1 MWTIHSITNRNG
13 RNTRETGT
21 IRTGFTLIEL
31 LVVIAIIA
39 ILAGML
45 LPALNGVR
53 KKGQAISCVNN
64 LKQIG
69 SAALM
74 YAESYNAYF
83 PAIQQYY
90 PGAGT
95 LRQIWNNVLVKEN
108 LLKVS
113 NMFYCPSQYP
123 EKALWPQTDANW
135 SYWTYGMRPQ
145 TTNGAAYQD
154 MHFRLTSPRI
164 KDQFSGKEY
173 SPSQF
178 YLIAD
183 SVKTTDA
190 NKSQCNVFFTD
201 VVNVNKIH
209 ARHSKSANMWFAD
222 GSARPTAPSAIMDM
236 GCLEEQIYLY

>member
-1 MWTIHSITNRNG
+1 MRTIQSING
-13 RNTRETGT
+13 RNSRKTGT

-123 EKALWPQTDANW
+123 EKAVWPQTDANW

-145 TTNGAAYQD
+145 TINGSDYQD
-154 MHFRLTSPRI
+154 KHFRLTSPRI
-164 KDQFSGKEY
+164 KDQCSGKEY

-178 YLIAD
+178 YLFAD
-183 SVKTTDA
+183 SVKTSDA
-190 NKSQCNVFFTD
+190 NKSQCNVFFTAI
-201 VVNVNKIH
+201 VNANKIH

-222 GSARPTAPSAIMDM
+222 GSARATDYPSIVEM
-236 GCLEEQIYLY
+236 GCLEDQIYRY